1 MYVPRLQVLLFVSV
15 FKLNVCSSIQAEEL
29 VKQEM
34 LTMLRNDL
42 VKHPPP
48 GGIISKAALSK
59 AKMDLE
65 AEPAEPFTE
74 EEMKKVRF

>member
-1 MYVPRLQVLLFVSV
+1 MLILP
-15 FKLNVCSSIQAEEL
+15 QAEEL

-34 LTMLRNDL
+34 LTMLRSDL

-48 GGIISKAALSK
+48 NGTISKAALTK
-59 AKMDLE
+59 AKVDLE

-74 EEMKKVRF
+74 EEMKKVRYLL